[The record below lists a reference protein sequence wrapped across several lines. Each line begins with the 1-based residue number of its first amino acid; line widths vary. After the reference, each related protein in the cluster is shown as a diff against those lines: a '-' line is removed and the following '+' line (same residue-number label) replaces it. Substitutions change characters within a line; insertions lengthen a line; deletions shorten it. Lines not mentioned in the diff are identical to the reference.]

1 MTTTTTH
8 PAPTRRASHP
18 ATSSRL
24 TRPILLAGLVG
35 GAATASGIALTAT
48 SGWLIVR
55 ASERP
60 VILTLLTAIVAV
72 RAFGMARPT
81 FRYAERLRS
90 HDAALADLAERRQSV
105 FASLI
110 PLTPARLGRR
120 ARSDVLTGVVDDL
133 SDVVDAQV
141 RVTVPVIAS
150 AVAGL
155 LAVALTAALWPPVG
169 AVLAALLVLVALAC
183 LLAWRL
189 ESRGRDEML
198 AARAEVARVSDLV
211 AGQADAL
218 RAVGAEQ
225 TALRWLT
232 DAHDTLRRCV
242 RRQSHGR
249 ALVTALLLLAS
260 GAATLLAAWLALGAD
275 VSAPIKALLVVVPVA
290 TGDALAPLVDA
301 MRSRALADGAV
312 ARLDDLLAQHPA
324 VAAAT
329 LATPQSRPAST
340 GGSDAAHPSYPAAA
354 GTGVSAAAAP
364 TSDPGQHTAF
374 PAPAQPDP
382 TAPAPAFRTTA
393 PALQLRGVT
402 ASWTGQ
408 GTDLAAL
415 DLDIASGERLAI
427 VGANGSGKST
437 LLAVLARQ
445 LDPTAGAY
453 TIDGQDAL
461 SADLADTRALFA
473 VLDDEPHIF
482 AGPADANLRV
492 AAPDAD
498 DDALRAALVAA
509 GLTSWLGT
517 LPQGLA
523 TPLGA
528 GGRGLS
534 GGERARFGLARALLS
549 ERPVLLLDEP
559 LAHVDHATALGII
572 EDLSRVERTRSI
584 VMVSHR
590 PEGIDG
596 FDTVL
601 DLSPRFARKEF

>member
-1 MTTTTTH
+1 MTTTTTR
-8 PAPTRRASHP
+8 PTPTRRASHP

-90 HDAALADLAERRQSV
+90 HDAALADLAQRRQSV

-169 AVLAALLVLVALAC
+169 AVLAALLVLVALGC

-189 ESRGRDEML
+189 ESRGRDEVL

-218 RAVGAEQ
+218 RAVGGEQ

-232 DAHDTLRRCV
+232 DAHETLRRCV

-249 ALVTALLLLAS
+249 ALVSALLLLVS
-260 GAATLLAAWLALGAD
+260 GAATLLAAWFALDAD

-290 TGDALAPLVDA
+290 TGDALVPLVDA
-301 MRSRALADGAV
+301 MRSRARADGAV
-312 ARLDDLLAQHPA
+312 ARLDDLLRQQPA

-329 LATPQSRPAST
+329 LATRLSDPAPT
-340 GGSDAAHPSYPAAA
+340 LGSQAGEPSHPAAV
-354 GTGVSAAAAP
+354 GTGVSAAAAHLGP
-364 TSDPGQHTAF
+364 AFPETAF
-374 PAPAQPDP
+374 G
-382 TAPAPAFRTTA
+382 TMA
-393 PALQLRGVT
+393 PALRLRGVT

-408 GTDLAAL
+408 RTDLPAL
-415 DLDIASGERLAI
+415 DLDIAPGERIAI

-445 LDPTAGAY
+445 LDPTAGQY
-453 TIDGQDAL
+453 TIGGQDAL

-482 AGPADANLRV
+482 AGPVDVNLRV

-498 DDALRAALVAA
+498 NAALHAALVAA
-509 GLTSWLGT
+509 GLTTWIGT
-517 LPQGLA
+517 LPEGLA

-559 LAHVDHATALGII
+559 LAHLDHATALGII
-572 EDLSRVERTRSI
+572 EDLSRVERSRSI